1 MVPGFIAVVFGYYF
15 FTRGFETWKA
25 CTVANMT
32 VFVGFPIGYL
42 RGKSESLFP
51 PLLFYVALSIAPG
64 VLPLLGVKP
73 SVLRHKR
80 K

>member
-1 MVPGFIAVVFGYYF
+1 
-15 FTRGFETWKA
+15 
-25 CTVANMT
+25 MT

-51 PLLFYVALSIAPG
+51 SLLFYAALSIAPG

-73 SVLRHKR
+73 
-80 K
+80 